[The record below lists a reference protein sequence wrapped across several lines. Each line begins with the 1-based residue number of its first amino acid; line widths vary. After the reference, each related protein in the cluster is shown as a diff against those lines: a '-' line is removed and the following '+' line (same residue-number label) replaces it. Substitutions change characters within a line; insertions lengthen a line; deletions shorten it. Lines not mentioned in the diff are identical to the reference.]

1 VHATPQDG
9 AVAVPVTVPVPEAVR
24 LSFLRTAS
32 LLARS
37 CRAAAILGSADPHRE
52 QCAYQY
58 GKHMGIAYQ
67 VQHSTHHYTYPI
79 HGLST
84 PGITS

>member
-1 VHATPQDG
+1 MCMHAYDKTGMCTPQDG
-9 AVAVPVTVPVPEAVR
+9 AVPDPEAVR

-67 VQHSTHHYTYPI
+67 VHHYTYPR
-79 HGLST
+79 LVN
-84 PGITS
+84 GITS